1 MELRSNAIEMFF
13 KNMNDHI
20 SRNRQLAITDPQQ
33 AIANALMSITEH
45 AATQMVL
52 RSRKDVSKWRTPEG
66 AADSCRRA
74 GQ

>member
-20 SRNRQLAITDPQQ
+20 SRNHQLAITDPQQ
-33 AIANALMSITEH
+33 AIANALISITEH
-45 AATQMVL
+45 VATQMVL
-52 RSRKDVSKWRTPEG
+52 RSRKDVLKWCTPEG
-66 AADSCRRA
+66 AADSCHQA